1 MGSLP
6 LMPPGEN
13 LKKMY
18 TGSSNHDEGR
28 VRCKLSMFTFS
39 TESKF
44 PKNPPWPLQVP
55 LSLGNVRLPSSPSVH
70 ILRFSAF
77 LPICCIDPIFL
88 EGDTLKDDPVSFL
101 IYLLWS
107 SVTSHIWLFATPWTT
122 ACQASLSLTISQSL
136 VKLVSI
142 EYVMPSNHLICCFL
156 LLLLPSIFPSIRV
169 FSYESAVCI
178 RWPKYWSFSF
188 SISPSNKY
196 PGLISL
202 RLTGLITLLS
212 KGLSRVFSSTTV
224 WKHQFFI
231 TLLSLWSNSHICMW
245 LLERSEPWL
254 YRPLSEKWGRSLLF
268 NTLFRFVITFL
279 LRSNRLLISW
289 LQSPSAVIFRTQEEE
304 ICHCLLLLNPPSTC
318 HEVMGPYAMNLVFLI
333 LSFKLTFSLAS
344 FTLIKRLFS
353 PSSHSA
359 VRVVSSSYLRWFI
372 FLPVT

>member
-6 LMPPGEN
+6 LMPPEEN

-44 PKNPPWPLQVP
+44 PKNPPWPPQVP

-136 VKLVSI
+136 VKLWSLNMWCHPTI
-142 EYVMPSNHLICCFL
+142 S
-156 LLLLPSIFPSIRV
+156 
-169 FSYESAVCI
+169 SAV
-178 RWPKYWSFSF
+178 SFFSF
-188 SISPSNKY
+188 
-196 PGLISL
+196 
-202 RLTGLITLLS
+202 
-212 KGLSRVFSSTTV
+212 
-224 WKHQFFI
+224 
-231 TLLSLWSNSHICMW
+231 C
-245 LLERSEPWL
+245 
-254 YRPLSEKWGRSLLF
+254 
-268 NTLFRFVITFL
+268 
-279 LRSNRLLISW
+279 
-289 LQSPSAVIFRTQEEE
+289 LQSFPASGSFPMSQLFVLGGQSIGASA
-304 ICHCLLLLNPPSTC
+304 S
-318 HEVMGPYAMNLVFLI
+318 ALVLPISIQGWFL
-333 LSFKLTFSLAS
+333 
-344 FTLIKRLFS
+344 
-353 PSSHSA
+353 
-359 VRVVSSSYLRWFI
+359 
-372 FLPVT
+372 

>member
-1 MGSLP
+1 
-6 LMPPGEN
+6 
-13 LKKMY
+13 MY

-39 TESKF
+39 TGSKF
-44 PKNPPWPLQVP
+44 PKNPPWPPQVP

-70 ILRFSAF
+70 ILRFSPF
-77 LPICCIDPIFL
+77 LPICCVDSIFL

-122 ACQASLSLTISQSL
+122 ACQASLSFTISRNL

-169 FSYESAVCI
+169 FSNESAVCI

-188 SISPSNKY
+188 SMSPSNKY

-202 RLTGLITLLS
+202 RLIGLIALLS
-212 KGLSRVFSSTTV
+212 KGLSRVFSSTAV

-231 TLLSLWSNSHICMW
+231 TLLSLWSNSHICTW

-254 YRPLSEKWGRSLLF
+254 YRPLPAKWGRSLLF
-268 NTLFRFVITFL
+268 NTLFRFVIAFL
-279 LRSNRLLISW
+279 PRSNHLLISW
-289 LQSPSAVIFRTQEEE
+289 FQLPSA
-304 ICHCLLLLNPPSTC
+304 
-318 HEVMGPYAMNLVFLI
+318 MI
-333 LSFKLTFSLAS
+333 LEPKRKSVTAFTFSLLFAM
-344 FTLIKRLFS
+344 KRWDWMPWS
-353 PSSHSA
+353 
-359 VRVVSSSYLRWFI
+359 
-372 FLPVT
+372 